1 MAKLLVVEDNIVN
14 QKLMRKI
21 LESLNHEVLCVT
33 TGEEG
38 WAIVSSGRTFDLILL
53 DMHLPKMDGF
63 ELARRIKTFLGE
75 RTKIVAVTAMAMSG
89 DKEKILESGC
99 DDYISKPIF
108 INDLKK
114 ILDRHLIKKGEG
126 K

>member
-14 QKLMRKI
+14 QKLLKKI
-21 LESLNHEVLCVT
+21 LQSLNHDVTCVT

-38 WAIVSSGRTFDLILL
+38 WALVSSGSNFDLILL

-63 ELARRIKTFLGE
+63 ELSRRIKTFLGDS
-75 RTKIVAVTAMAMSG
+75 TKVIAVTAMAMSG
-89 DKEKILESGC
+89 DREKILASGC

-108 INDLKK
+108 INDLKM
-114 ILDRHLIKKGEG
+114 ILDKHLAKEG
-126 K
+126 G

>member
-21 LESLNHEVLCVT
+21 LESLNHNVFCVT

-38 WAIVSSGRTFDLILL
+38 WALISSGTTFDLILL

-63 ELARRIKTFLGE
+63 ELAKRIKNFLGD
-75 RTKIVAVTAMAMSG
+75 RIKIIAVTAMAMSG
-89 DKEKILESGC
+89 DKEKILSAGC

-108 INDLKK
+108 INELKD
-114 ILDRHLIKKGEG
+114 ILEKHLPKEG
-126 K
+126 D